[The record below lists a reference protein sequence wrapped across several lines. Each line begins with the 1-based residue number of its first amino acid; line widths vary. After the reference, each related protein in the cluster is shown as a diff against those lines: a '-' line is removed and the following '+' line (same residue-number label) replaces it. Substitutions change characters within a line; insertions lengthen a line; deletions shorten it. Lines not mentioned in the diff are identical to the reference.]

1 MEDAGEGWWH
11 CPSPLLYE
19 IIDGPTSHPS
29 VMPSS
34 KLWLV
39 RTDPL
44 IEWHGD
50 ESFIEVCG
58 PDHPLAHPIDPT
70 PYALVGATGRE
81 PPGPIDPTI
90 LDAGVAAGPALIPPT
105 PTSVADARTLGGLWM
120 KVILRVLPGSAD
132 GLTPPTGEGLGAF
145 HSGMVL

>member
-1 MEDAGEGWWH
+1 VLSGFLMEDVGEGWWH
-11 CPSPLLYE
+11 CPSPLRCE

-44 IEWHGD
+44 LEWHGD
-50 ESFIEVCG
+50 ESFIEVWG
-58 PDHPLAHPIDPT
+58 ADHPLVHPIDPT
-70 PYALVGATGRE
+70 PYALVMATGRE
-81 PPGPIDPTI
+81 AGWPGDPII
-90 LDAGVAAGPALIPPT
+90 LDAGVPAGPALISPA

-120 KVILRVLPGSAD
+120 KVMLRALPNPVLD
-132 GLTPPTGEGLGAF
+132 
-145 HSGMVL
+145 